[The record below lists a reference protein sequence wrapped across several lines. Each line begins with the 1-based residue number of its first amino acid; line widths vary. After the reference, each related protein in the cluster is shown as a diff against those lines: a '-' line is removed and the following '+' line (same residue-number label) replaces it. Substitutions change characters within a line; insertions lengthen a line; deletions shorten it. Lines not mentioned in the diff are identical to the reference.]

1 MFSKITLENVFQ
13 SNFGFCV
20 PKYLKFWKTFSE
32 RVNFL
37 ENRIRKILEY
47 EWEKINIKTSFKS
60 ILENRIRKNMNF
72 GKRFPKTMRAKL
84 EFQGCLKKYG
94 G

>member
-1 MFSKITLENVFQ
+1 
-13 SNFGFCV
+13 
-20 PKYLKFWKTFSE
+20 
-32 RVNFL
+32 L

-47 EWEKINIKTSFKS
+47 KWEKINIKTTFKS

-72 GKRFPKTMRAKL
+72 EKRFLKTLRAKL

-94 G
+94 GAEEKISNSIIHLRGPV